1 MNEWG
6 VVGVV
11 IALVGLIVT
20 IAGPL
25 AKVSAQLSKNSAIQ
39 DGILARL
46 DKLEIADKDFQE
58 SARQAHS
65 RIHGRI
71 DDVEDKVN
79 DHEVRI
85 TTLEKSGG
93 N

>member
-1 MNEWG
+1 M
-6 VVGVV
+6 V